1 MEENENEQI
10 IASEQDQS
18 ATFKDFLTKLYKLE
32 PDIRRKLEENE
43 LRLNDNQIFLL
54 ISTAK
59 AFSEFL
65 GLVQQL
71 DFDTMRTRVDAK
83 RDEILST
90 LKDQITKLN
99 SKIITAGPDPEFAR
113 IQKPPGM
120 SDAEFHKQ
128 MIIIKKRQI
137 SEQISEA
144 NKSFA
149 RDLINVETF
158 EAIFDLTREILNKYN
173 QKEVS

>member
-99 SKIITAGPDPEFAR
+99 SKIITAGPDPEKRPHPYCTNNAG
-113 IQKPPGM
+113 PYG
-120 SDAEFHKQ
+120 SGHKGCSPAQ
-128 MIIIKKRQI
+128 ACAG
-137 SEQISEA
+137 SGS
-144 NKSFA
+144 S
-149 RDLINVETF
+149 
-158 EAIFDLTREILNKYN
+158 
-173 QKEVS
+173 